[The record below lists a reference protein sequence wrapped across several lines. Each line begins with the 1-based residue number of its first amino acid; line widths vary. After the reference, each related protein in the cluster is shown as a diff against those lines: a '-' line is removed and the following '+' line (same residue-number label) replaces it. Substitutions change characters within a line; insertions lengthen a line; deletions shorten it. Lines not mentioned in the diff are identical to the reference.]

1 MKKIIIAIIA
11 LSLVFALASC
21 GADLDTLEAYITAI
35 DATSPAEALIGITV
49 ETPLGELNSDITVT
63 YNEDGSSVIEYSYEK
78 FNAIGE
84 GDDVV
89 SVVSGKVTCDKDG
102 KYSGSLTGNVETATQ
117 IKLYLD
123 ANLLKDISFDDGACG
138 AVVEAA
144 NTEAV
149 LGVAIGSDVNL
160 LMTQNDGKIAT
171 VTVSYLTEAGKVTIT
186 TEYK

>member
-1 MKKIIIAIIA
+1 MKKIITAILA
-11 LSLVFALASC
+11 LSLVLALASC

-35 DATSPAEALIGITV
+35 DATNPKEAVIKVVAETS
-49 ETPLGELNSDITVT
+49 LGALNSNVNVK
-63 YNEDGSSVIEYSYEK
+63 YSEDGSSVIEYSYEK

-84 GDDVV
+84 GDGVI

-123 ANLLKDISFDDGACG
+123 ANLLKNLNFDDGACG
-138 AVVEAA
+138 ALVEAA

-160 LMTQNDGKIAT
+160 LLTQNEGKIVT
-171 VTVSYLTEAGKVTIT
+171 VTVSYQTEAGKVTIT
-186 TEYK
+186 SEYK